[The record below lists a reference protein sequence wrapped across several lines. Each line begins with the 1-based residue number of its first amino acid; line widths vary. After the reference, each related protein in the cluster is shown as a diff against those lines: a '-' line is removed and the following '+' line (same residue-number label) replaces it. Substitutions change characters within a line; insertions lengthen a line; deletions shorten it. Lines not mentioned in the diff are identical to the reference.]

1 MLLPSK
7 VCHERFGPMPA
18 AKAERPRPL
27 ALKRP
32 VLGLLGLAYVRR
44 PDERLAIA
52 MSLARRFVKLMLPPE
67 SVPNLTI
74 G

>member
-1 MLLPSK
+1 
-7 VCHERFGPMPA
+7 MPA

-32 VLGLLGLAYVRR
+32 VRGLLGLAKLLR
-44 PDERLAIA
+44 PLDLLAIA
-52 MSLARRFVKLMLPPE
+52 MSFAKRFVKLMLPPE

>member
-1 MLLPSK
+1 
-7 VCHERFGPMPA
+7 MPA

-52 MSLARRFVKLMLPPE
+52 MSLARSFVKLMLPPE

>member
-1 MLLPSK
+1 MLLPSN

-32 VLGLLGLAYVRR
+32 VLGLEGLAYVRR

-52 MSLARRFVKLMLPPE
+52 MSFARRFVKLMLPPE

>member
-1 MLLPSK
+1 
-7 VCHERFGPMPA
+7 MPA
-18 AKAERPRPL
+18 AKAERPRPR

-32 VLGLLGLAYVRR
+32 VLGLLGLPYVRR

-52 MSLARRFVKLMLPPE
+52 ISFARRFVNLMLPLGKL
-67 SVPNLTI
+67 PNFTI